1 MDIYRG
7 GLCHIDKEKRG
18 TEGDHLLYFKA
29 ESLNY
34 EIGANQC
41 NVCNVVNNSFRDSF
55 SDRTQF

>member
-1 MDIYRG
+1 MLDFVIF
-7 GLCHIDKEKRG
+7 DKEKRG